1 MASTKTK
8 QNGLFDVDS
17 FTGAFK
23 ASQIDAGKVI
33 DAQRKNV
40 EAMMEANRVAL
51 EGYKTV
57 AERQVA
63 LVQDAVSEF
72 SGAANDAFAGKAP
85 EANAAKQFE
94 IAQTFMR
101 SALEG
106 AREVAELA
114 AKANQDAFAV
124 LQQRFTDGVEEL
136 KAAAK

>member
-1 MASTKTK
+1 MANTKTK

-33 DAQRKNV
+33 EAQRKNV
-40 EAMMEANRVAL
+40 EAMTEANRVAL

-72 SGAANDAFAGKAP
+72 SGAANDAFAGKTP